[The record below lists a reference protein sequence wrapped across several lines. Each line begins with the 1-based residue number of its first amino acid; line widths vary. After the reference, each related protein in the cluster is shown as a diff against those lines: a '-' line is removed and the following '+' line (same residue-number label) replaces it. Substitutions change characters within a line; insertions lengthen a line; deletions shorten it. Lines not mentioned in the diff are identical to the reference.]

1 MKHAIICDTIHDCR
15 DLMQLLYEG
24 GCKWQNDEP
33 KNSHEYIHIRHVHHN
48 GDITY
53 LPEISLYKQ
62 LEFALKNGFQ
72 LITFDKIRSDMG
84 QLPAWK
90 ITPLR
95 CVKIGNWS
103 LYPKS
108 SELRPA
114 EPTAQATTRNWRI
127 Q

>member
-1 MKHAIICDTIHDCR
+1 
-15 DLMQLLYEG
+15 MQLLYEG

-33 KNSHEYIHIRHVHHN
+33 KNSHEYVTIRHVHHN

-103 LYPKS
+103 LYSKPP
-108 SELRPA
+108 LRLI
-114 EPTAQATTRNWRI
+114 EPTSQIPTVEATTRSWRI